1 MQNECRREAASPR
14 ANDKMHCL
22 TASTPHSLSLSL
34 SLSLFFHTHP
44 LAAGGY
50 KVVDGAANDATINEA
65 AKFAVESV
73 RIVLEYFLLVV

>member
-1 MQNECRREAASPR
+1 MQNECRREVASPR

-34 SLSLFFHTHP
+34 FFHTHP

-50 KVVDGAANDATINEA
+50 KVVAGAANDATINEA

>member
-1 MQNECRREAASPR
+1 MPTRSCFASSKRQNA
-14 ANDKMHCL
+14 L
-22 TASTPHSLSLSL
+22 PHRFHPPF